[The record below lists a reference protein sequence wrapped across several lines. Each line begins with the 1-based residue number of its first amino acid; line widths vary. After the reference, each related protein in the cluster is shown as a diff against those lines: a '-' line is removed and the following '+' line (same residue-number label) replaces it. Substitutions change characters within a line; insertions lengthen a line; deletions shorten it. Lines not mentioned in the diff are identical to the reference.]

1 MRVLHLLNDGPE
13 TAPGDILKLQTAE
26 LDVEVIDLS
35 RTDLSYEEL
44 VDKIFASD
52 KVISW

>member
-13 TAPGDILKLQTAE
+13 AASGDILKLQAAE
-26 LDVEVIDLS
+26 VEVEVIDLS
-35 RTDLSYEEL
+35 KTDIPYEAL
-44 VDKIFASD
+44 VEKIFASD

>member
-13 TAPGDILKLQTAE
+13 TAPRAVLELQRAE
-26 LDVEVIDLS
+26 SELEVIDLS
-35 RTDLSYEEL
+35 SMEISYEDL
-44 VDKIFASD
+44 VDKIFTSD